1 MKLGT
6 ISIVL
11 VLPAL
16 LGALAWHSYVLFL
29 YRVAYRL
36 AWVEENLI
44 LSGILGCTYLFL
56 GLCALALTSY
66 YAVRTSSR
74 WLIVKMGLSALLTL
88 CSIASFFVGAY
99 LGELWAVTGAKSYL
113 DGVVRSAND
122 YLQKNGEYPESL
134 DKLDLPAM
142 PRLIMESAD
151 SNKKQEYKSFTVPYQ
166 RIDGR
171 SIIVG
176 FEYRKGFSNDDC
188 ASYKWTTN
196 NPRWV
201 CTCHGC
207 LTDNPN
213 RR

>member
-1 MKLGT
+1 MT
-6 ISIVL
+6 I
-11 VLPAL
+11 
-16 LGALAWHSYVLFL
+16 
-29 YRVAYRL
+29 
-36 AWVEENLI
+36 
-44 LSGILGCTYLFL
+44 C
-56 GLCALALTSY
+56 
-66 YAVRTSSR
+66 
-74 WLIVKMGLSALLTL
+74 K
-88 CSIASFFVGAY
+88 
-99 LGELWAVTGAKSYL
+99 
-113 DGVVRSAND
+113 
-122 YLQKNGEYPESL
+122 KNGEYPESL

-151 SNKKQEYKSFTVPYQ
+151 SNKKQEHKSFTVPYQ